1 MVTDSISVNS
11 LWWRA
16 GASGWFV
23 PNEDSAAVMRRAG
36 IPNERLHPYGFPVPP
51 FFAQHACD
59 LFPPN
64 LASGSPRVLY
74 IMNSGTRGAA
84 EIARRILH
92 ATEWEV
98 TCTVGRDERLRREL
112 TALASRRRAPTT
124 ILGWTDQIPRL
135 LMTHHAVISK
145 AGGATTQE
153 AIAARCPMIVCQIV
167 PGQEEGNYELLRR
180 HGIGARAETPEA
192 VEREL
197 RRAFQDGG
205 RIWGEWR
212 AALAAISRPHAAQE
226 IARHVFALLEI
237 EAQREPVPIP
247 LRAALESA

>member
-1 MVTDSISVNS
+1 
-11 LWWRA
+11 
-16 GASGWFV
+16 
-23 PNEDSAAVMRRAG
+23 
-36 IPNERLHPYGFPVPP
+36 
-51 FFAQHACD
+51 
-59 LFPPN
+59 
-64 LASGSPRVLY
+64 
-74 IMNSGTRGAA
+74 
-84 EIARRILH
+84 
-92 ATEWEV
+92 
-98 TCTVGRDERLRREL
+98 
-112 TALASRRRAPTT
+112 
-124 ILGWTDQIPRL
+124 
-135 LMTHHAVISK
+135 
-145 AGGATTQE
+145 
-153 AIAARCPMIVCQIV
+153 
-167 PGQEEGNYELLRR
+167 LRR